1 MEPCNI
7 TPEITGTGTVFDSI
21 RVLTREVGMGSE
33 KISVMVT
40 SDKREQLQM
49 AAMVASVGA
58 VSGNDVTVFL
68 SMNSLSFFVKGA
80 DKPATAEGPMGTL
93 IEEKNAPDFKE
104 LFQQA
109 VEYGDAKIFPCSMA
123 VDILGLGQNDLEE
136 YISEPLGLTSFLSDA
151 SEGQVWHF

>member
-1 MEPCNI
+1 MSS
-7 TPEITGTGTVFDSI
+7 D
-21 RVLTREVGMGSE
+21 

-40 SDKREQLQM
+40 SGNREQLQM

-68 SMNSLSFFVKGA
+68 SMNALKFFVKG
-80 DKPATAEGPMGTL
+80 TAENAPAEGEMGKL

-104 LFQQA
+104 LFEQA

-123 VDILGLGQNDLEE
+123 IDILGVSEGDLE
-136 YISEPLGLTSFLSDA
+136 SFVSGPMGLTSFLSDA

>member
-1 MEPCNI
+1 MS
-7 TPEITGTGTVFDSI
+7 TG
-21 RVLTREVGMGSE
+21 

-40 SDKREQLQM
+40 SNKREQLQM

-58 VSGNDVTVFL
+58 VSGNDVSVFL
-68 SMNSLSFFVKGA
+68 SMNSLNFFLK
-80 DKPATAEGPMGTL
+80 DSSEQATPQGSMGQL
-93 IEEKNAPDFKE
+93 IEEKNVPDFKD

-123 VDILGLGQNDLEE
+123 VDILGIGQDDLET

>member
-1 MEPCNI
+1 
-7 TPEITGTGTVFDSI
+7 
-21 RVLTREVGMGSE
+21 
-33 KISVMVT
+33 MVT
-40 SDKREQLQM
+40 SGNREQLQM

-68 SMNSLSFFVKGA
+68 SMNALQFFVKG
-80 DKPATAEGPMGTL
+80 TAENAPAEGEMGKL

-104 LFQQA
+104 LFEQA

-123 VDILGLGQNDLEE
+123 IDILGVSEGDLE
-136 YISEPLGLTSFLSDA
+136 SFVSGPMGLTSFLSDA

>member
-1 MEPCNI
+1 MP
-7 TPEITGTGTVFDSI
+7 
-21 RVLTREVGMGSE
+21 SE

-40 SDKREQLQM
+40 SNKREQLQM
-49 AAMVASVGA
+49 AAMVASVAA

-68 SMNSLSFFVKGA
+68 SMNSLNFFVKGVA
-80 DKPATAEGPMGTL
+80 EQAMAEGPMGTL

-123 VDILGLGQNDLEE
+123 VDILGLARVTWKH
-136 YISEPLGLTSFLSDA
+136 TSPSLW
-151 SEGQVWHF
+151 G